1 MSFPPC
7 TCHAL
12 CTSGSQT
19 RDADRATAFLAAVPL
34 AGVSAASP
42 AEANPS
48 FPAPWQ
54 EKDLHSGLIGPLII
68 CRREVLSFV
77 FRRQLAVQEFSLLF
91 TIFDETKS
99 WYFLENMERNCRP
112 PCRIQQDNPDF
123 KRNHSFH
130 GEDPYPCPFHPTVYT
145 GMEKPWSLEPL
156 LTAAFPSHQR
166 LHE

>member
-7 TCHAL
+7 THYAL
-12 CTSGSQT
+12 CTSGSWA
-19 RDADRATAFLAAVPL
+19 RDAERATTFLIAVL
-34 AGVSAASP
+34 FVGASAASP
-42 AEANPS
+42 SEANPS

-68 CRREVLSFV
+68 CRRGVLSFV

-99 WYFLENMERNCRP
+99 WYFQENMERNCRL

-130 GEDPYPCPFHPTVYT
+130 GEDPCSCPFHPAVYT
-145 GMEKPWSLEPL
+145 EMENPGAL
-156 LTAAFPSHQR
+156 SHS
-166 LHE
+166 